1 MIHKLYNYSDN
12 PGPSDDIQPHT
23 NTHDDLQ
30 PDLAHLK

>member
-12 PGPSDDIQPHT
+12 PGSSDDIQPHT
-23 NTHDDLQ
+23 DTHDLQ